1 MTLAKTGTCPHC
13 DYPRSD
19 CHCGRKKNTSGQY
32 VAYNNY
38 TDYRNI
44 NDYAMTARIN
54 RTSAEDRKI
63 MEELLPMDNEPLDN
77 YIQRSAIAEQKLT
90 EHAIQHHLYGT
101 KRVWSCHTSSRYCFI
116 CTMAQYININRSLF
130 MMLKDLEKTKDFI
143 IHIDNTSDPPSI
155 FLEPLEN

>member
-1 MTLAKTGTCPHC
+1 MLEKQGTCQHC
-13 DYPRSD
+13 GYEKRN
-19 CHCGRKKNTSGQY
+19 CMCGRKRNTSGDY

-63 MEELLPMDNEPLDN
+63 MEELLPIDGEPLDN
-77 YIQRSAIAEQKLT
+77 YIERTNIAEQKLT

-116 CTMAQYININRSLF
+116 CTMAQYINTTRSIL
-130 MMLKDLEKTKDFI
+130 MMMKDLEKTKYI
-143 IHIDNTSDPPSI
+143 INVDNSQEPPLLSI
-155 FLEPLEN
+155 SPLAEG